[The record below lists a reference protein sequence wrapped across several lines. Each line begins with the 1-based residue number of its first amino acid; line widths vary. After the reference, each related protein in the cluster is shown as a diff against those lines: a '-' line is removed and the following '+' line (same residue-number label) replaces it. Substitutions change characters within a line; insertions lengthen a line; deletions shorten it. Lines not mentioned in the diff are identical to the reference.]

1 MAAAVMIVSW
11 LRRLYMSRNYSCG
24 ALLKQIHD
32 IMEKNANNV
41 LREQDLTISQ
51 SGVLVLLDEKEG
63 KTASFKDLEKEFGV
77 SQPTMVGILNRL
89 VQKGL
94 VEVLTDSEDKR
105 IRKAHLTQK
114 GADKCKEGYKHMNS
128 AEDQLLKS
136 LTDDEKAE
144 FNRLLLKV
152 KKSFD

>member
-1 MAAAVMIVSW
+1 
-11 LRRLYMSRNYSCG
+11 MSKNYSCG
-24 ALLKQIHD
+24 TLLKQIHD

-63 KTASFKDLEKEFGV
+63 KTASFKELEKDFGV

-89 VQKGL
+89 VQKDF

-128 AEDQLLKS
+128 AEEQLLKS
-136 LTDDEKAE
+136 LTDDEKKE

>member
-1 MAAAVMIVSW
+1 
-11 LRRLYMSRNYSCG
+11 MSKNYSCG
-24 ALLKQIHD
+24 TLLKQIHD
-32 IMEKNANNV
+32 IMEKNANNI
-41 LREQDLTISQ
+41 LREQELTISQ

-63 KTASFKDLEKEFGV
+63 KTASFKELEKDFGV

-89 VQKGL
+89 VQKDF

-114 GADKCKEGYKHMNS
+114 GADKCEEGYKHMNA
-128 AEDQLLKS
+128 AEEQLLKS
-136 LTDDEKAE
+136 LTDDEKKE

-152 KKSFD
+152 RKSFD

>member
-1 MAAAVMIVSW
+1 
-11 LRRLYMSRNYSCG
+11 MSKNYSCG
-24 ALLKQIHD
+24 TLLKQIHD

-63 KTASFKDLEKEFGV
+63 KTALFKELEKDFGV

-89 VQKGL
+89 EQKDL
-94 VEVLTDSEDKR
+94 VEVLNDSEDKR
-105 IRKAHLTQK
+105 IRKAHLTHK

-128 AEDQLLKS
+128 AEAQLLKS
-136 LTDDEKAE
+136 LTDDEKKE
-144 FNRLLLKV
+144 FNRLLLKIR
-152 KKSFD
+152 KSFD

>member
-1 MAAAVMIVSW
+1 MPK
-11 LRRLYMSRNYSCG
+11 NYSCG
-24 ALLKQIHD
+24 TLLKQIHD

-63 KTASFKDLEKEFGV
+63 KTASFKELEKEFGV
-77 SQPTMVGILNRL
+77 SQPTMAGILNRL
-89 VQKGL
+89 VQKDL

-128 AEDQLLKS
+128 AEEQLLKS
-136 LTDDEKAE
+136 LTNNEKKE

-152 KKSFD
+152 RKSFD

>member
-1 MAAAVMIVSW
+1 
-11 LRRLYMSRNYSCG
+11 MSKNYSCG

-51 SGVLVLLDEKEG
+51 SGVLVLLDEKEE
-63 KTASFKDLEKEFGV
+63 KTASFKELEKDFGV
-77 SQPTMVGILNRL
+77 SQPTMAGIINRL
-89 VQKGL
+89 VQKDF
-94 VEVLTDSEDKR
+94 VEVLTDLEDKR

-128 AEDQLLKS
+128 AEEQLLKS
-136 LTDDEKAE
+136 LTDDEKKE
-144 FNRLLLKV
+144 FNRLLSKV
-152 KKSFD
+152 RKSFD

>member
-1 MAAAVMIVSW
+1 
-11 LRRLYMSRNYSCG
+11 MSKNYSCG
-24 ALLKQIHD
+24 TLLKQIHD

-63 KTASFKDLEKEFGV
+63 KTASFKELEKDFGV

-128 AEDQLLKS
+128 AEEQLLKS
-136 LTDDEKAE
+136 LTNNEKKE

-152 KKSFD
+152 RKSFD

>member
-1 MAAAVMIVSW
+1 
-11 LRRLYMSRNYSCG
+11 MSKNYSCG

-41 LREQDLTISQ
+41 LREQELTISQ

-63 KTASFKDLEKEFGV
+63 KTASFKELEKDYGV

-89 VQKGL
+89 VQKDF
-94 VEVLTDSEDKR
+94 VEILTDSEDKR

-128 AEDQLLKS
+128 AEEQLLKS
-136 LTDDEKAE
+136 LTGDEKKE

-152 KKSFD
+152 RKSFD

>member
-1 MAAAVMIVSW
+1 MPK
-11 LRRLYMSRNYSCG
+11 NYSCG
-24 ALLKQIHD
+24 TLLKQIHD

-63 KTASFKDLEKEFGV
+63 KTASFKELEKDFGV

-89 VQKGL
+89 VQKDL

-114 GADKCKEGYKHMNS
+114 GADKCKEGYKHMNL
-128 AEDQLLKS
+128 AEEQLLKS
-136 LTDDEKAE
+136 LTDDEKME

-152 KKSFD
+152 RKSFD

>member
-1 MAAAVMIVSW
+1 
-11 LRRLYMSRNYSCG
+11 MSKNYSCG
-24 ALLKQIHD
+24 TLLKQIHD

-41 LREQDLTISQ
+41 LREQNLTISQ

-63 KTASFKDLEKEFGV
+63 KTASFKELEKDFGV

-89 VQKGL
+89 VQKDF
-94 VEVLTDSEDKR
+94 VEILTDSEDKR

-128 AEDQLLKS
+128 AEEQLLKS
-136 LTDDEKAE
+136 LTGDEKKE
-144 FNRLLLKV
+144 FNRLILKV
-152 KKSFD
+152 RKSFD

>member
-1 MAAAVMIVSW
+1 MPK
-11 LRRLYMSRNYSCG
+11 NYSCG
-24 ALLKQIHD
+24 TLLKQIHD

-63 KTASFKDLEKEFGV
+63 KTASFKELEKDFGV

-89 VQKGL
+89 VQKDL

-128 AEDQLLKS
+128 AEEQLLKS
-136 LTDDEKAE
+136 LTDDEKME

-152 KKSFD
+152 RKSFD

>member
-1 MAAAVMIVSW
+1 
-11 LRRLYMSRNYSCG
+11 MSKNYSCG
-24 ALLKQIHD
+24 TLLKQIHE

-41 LREQDLTISQ
+41 LREQELTISQ
-51 SGVLVLLDEKEG
+51 SGVLVLLDEKER
-63 KTASFKDLEKEFGV
+63 KTASFKELEKDFGV

-89 VQKGL
+89 VQKDF

-114 GADKCKEGYKHMNS
+114 GADKCREGYKHMNL
-128 AEDQLLKS
+128 AEEQLLKS
-136 LTDDEKAE
+136 LTDDEKME

-152 KKSFD
+152 RKSFE

>member
-1 MAAAVMIVSW
+1 
-11 LRRLYMSRNYSCG
+11 
-24 ALLKQIHD
+24 
-32 IMEKNANNV
+32 MEKNANNV
-41 LREQDLTISQ
+41 LREQNLTISQ

-63 KTASFKDLEKEFGV
+63 KTASFKELEKEFGV
-77 SQPTMVGILNRL
+77 SQPTMAGILNRL
-89 VQKGL
+89 VQKDL

-128 AEDQLLKS
+128 AEEQLLKS
-136 LTDDEKAE
+136 LTDDEKME

-152 KKSFD
+152 RKSFD

>member
-1 MAAAVMIVSW
+1 
-11 LRRLYMSRNYSCG
+11 MSKNYSCG
-24 ALLKQIHD
+24 TLIKQIHD
-32 IMEKNANNV
+32 IIEKNANNI

-63 KTASFKDLEKEFGV
+63 KTASFKELEKDFGV

-89 VQKGL
+89 VQKDL

-128 AEDQLLKS
+128 AEEQLLKS
-136 LTDDEKAE
+136 LTDDEKKE

>member
-1 MAAAVMIVSW
+1 MPK
-11 LRRLYMSRNYSCG
+11 NYSCG
-24 ALLKQIHD
+24 TLLKQIHD

-63 KTASFKDLEKEFGV
+63 KTASFKELEKDFGV

-89 VQKGL
+89 VQKDL

-114 GADKCKEGYKHMNS
+114 GADKCTEGYKHMNS
-128 AEDQLLKS
+128 AEEQLLKS
-136 LTDDEKAE
+136 LTNNEKKE

-152 KKSFD
+152 RKSFD

>member
-1 MAAAVMIVSW
+1 MPK
-11 LRRLYMSRNYSCG
+11 NYSCG
-24 ALLKQIHD
+24 TLLKQIHD

-63 KTASFKDLEKEFGV
+63 KTASFKELEKDFGV

-89 VQKGL
+89 VQKDL

-105 IRKAHLTQK
+105 VRKAHLTQK

-128 AEDQLLKS
+128 AEEQLLKS
-136 LTDDEKAE
+136 LTNNEKKE

-152 KKSFD
+152 RKSFD

>member
-1 MAAAVMIVSW
+1 MPK
-11 LRRLYMSRNYSCG
+11 NHSCG
-24 ALLKQIHD
+24 TLLKQIHD

-63 KTASFKDLEKEFGV
+63 KTASFKELEKDFGV

-89 VQKGL
+89 VQKDL

-128 AEDQLLKS
+128 AEEQLLKS
-136 LTDDEKAE
+136 LTDDEKIE
-144 FNRLLLKV
+144 FNRLLLKIR
-152 KKSFD
+152 KSFD

>member
-1 MAAAVMIVSW
+1 
-11 LRRLYMSRNYSCG
+11 MSKNYSCG
-24 ALLKQIHD
+24 TLLKQIHD

-63 KTASFKDLEKEFGV
+63 KTASFKELEKDFGV

-89 VQKGL
+89 VQKDL

-128 AEDQLLKS
+128 AEEQLLNS
-136 LTDDEKAE
+136 LTNEEKKE

-152 KKSFD
+152 RKSFN

>member
-1 MAAAVMIVSW
+1 MPK
-11 LRRLYMSRNYSCG
+11 NYSCG
-24 ALLKQIHD
+24 TLLKQIHD
-32 IMEKNANNV
+32 IMEKNANNI

-63 KTASFKDLEKEFGV
+63 KTASFKELEKDFGV

-89 VQKGL
+89 VQKDL

-128 AEDQLLKS
+128 AEEQLLKS
-136 LTDDEKAE
+136 LTNNEKKE

-152 KKSFD
+152 RKSFD

>member
-1 MAAAVMIVSW
+1 
-11 LRRLYMSRNYSCG
+11 MSRNYSCG
-24 ALLKQIHD
+24 TLLKQIHD
-32 IMEKNANNV
+32 ILEKNANNV

-63 KTASFKDLEKEFGV
+63 KTASFKELEKDFGV

-89 VQKGL
+89 VQKDL

-114 GADKCKEGYKHMNS
+114 GADKCKEGYKHMNA
-128 AEDQLLKS
+128 AEEQLLKS
-136 LTDDEKAE
+136 LTDDEKVE

-152 KKSFD
+152 RKSFG

>member
-1 MAAAVMIVSW
+1 
-11 LRRLYMSRNYSCG
+11 MSRNYSCG
-24 ALLKQIHD
+24 TLLKQIHD

-41 LREQDLTISQ
+41 LREQELTISQ

-63 KTASFKDLEKEFGV
+63 KTASFKELEKDYGV

-89 VQKGL
+89 VQKDL

-128 AEDQLLKS
+128 AEEQLLKS
-136 LTDDEKAE
+136 LTDNEKME

-152 KKSFD
+152 RKSFD

>member
-1 MAAAVMIVSW
+1 
-11 LRRLYMSRNYSCG
+11 MSRNYSCG
-24 ALLKQIHD
+24 TLLKQIHD

-41 LREQDLTISQ
+41 LREQELTISQ

-63 KTASFKDLEKEFGV
+63 KTASFKELEKDFGV
-77 SQPTMVGILNRL
+77 SQPTMAGILNRL
-89 VQKGL
+89 VQKDL

-128 AEDQLLKS
+128 AEEQLLKS
-136 LTDDEKAE
+136 LTNNEKKE

-152 KKSFD
+152 RKSFD

>member
-1 MAAAVMIVSW
+1 MPK
-11 LRRLYMSRNYSCG
+11 NYSCG
-24 ALLKQIHD
+24 TLLKQIHD

-41 LREQDLTISQ
+41 LREQELTISQ

-63 KTASFKDLEKEFGV
+63 KTASFKELEKDFGV
-77 SQPTMVGILNRL
+77 SQPTMAGILNRL
-89 VQKGL
+89 VQKDL

-128 AEDQLLKS
+128 AEEQLLKS
-136 LTDDEKAE
+136 LTNNEKKE

-152 KKSFD
+152 RKSFD

>member
-1 MAAAVMIVSW
+1 
-11 LRRLYMSRNYSCG
+11 MSKNYSCG
-24 ALLKQIHD
+24 TLLKQIHD

-41 LREQDLTISQ
+41 LREQELTISQ

-63 KTASFKDLEKEFGV
+63 KTASFKELEKEFGV

-89 VQKGL
+89 VQKDF

-128 AEDQLLKS
+128 AEEQILRS
-136 LTDDEKAE
+136 LTDDEKKE

-152 KKSFD
+152 RKSFD

>member
-1 MAAAVMIVSW
+1 
-11 LRRLYMSRNYSCG
+11 MSRNYSCG
-24 ALLKQIHD
+24 TLLKQLHD

-41 LREQDLTISQ
+41 LREQNLTISQ

-63 KTASFKDLEKEFGV
+63 KTASFKELEKEFGV
-77 SQPTMVGILNRL
+77 SQPTMAGILNRL
-89 VQKGL
+89 VQKDL

-128 AEDQLLKS
+128 AEEQLLKS
-136 LTDDEKAE
+136 LTDDEKKE

-152 KKSFD
+152 RKSFD

>member
-1 MAAAVMIVSW
+1 
-11 LRRLYMSRNYSCG
+11 MSKNYSCG

-41 LREQDLTISQ
+41 LREQELTISQ

-63 KTASFKDLEKEFGV
+63 KTASFKELEKDFGV

-89 VQKGL
+89 VQKDF
-94 VEVLTDSEDKR
+94 VEILTDSEDKR

-128 AEDQLLKS
+128 AEEQLLKS
-136 LTDDEKAE
+136 LTGDEKKE

-152 KKSFD
+152 RKSFD

>member
-1 MAAAVMIVSW
+1 
-11 LRRLYMSRNYSCG
+11 MSKNYSCG
-24 ALLKQIHD
+24 TLLKQIHD

-51 SGVLVLLDEKEG
+51 SGVLVLLDEKEE
-63 KTASFKDLEKEFGV
+63 KTASFKELEKDFGV
-77 SQPTMVGILNRL
+77 SQPTMAGILSRL
-89 VQKGL
+89 VQKDF
-94 VEVLTDSEDKR
+94 VEVLTDLEDKR

-128 AEDQLLKS
+128 AEERLLKS
-136 LTDDEKAE
+136 LTNDEKKE

-152 KKSFD
+152 RKSFD

>member
-1 MAAAVMIVSW
+1 
-11 LRRLYMSRNYSCG
+11 MSKNYSCG
-24 ALLKQIHD
+24 TLLKQIHD
-32 IMEKNANNV
+32 IMEKNANNI
-41 LREQDLTISQ
+41 LREQELTISQ
-51 SGVLVLLDEKEG
+51 SGVLVLLDEKEE
-63 KTASFKDLEKEFGV
+63 KTASFKELEKDFGV

-89 VQKGL
+89 VQKDF

-128 AEDQLLKS
+128 AEERLLKS
-136 LTDDEKAE
+136 LTNDEKKE

-152 KKSFD
+152 RKSFD

>member
-1 MAAAVMIVSW
+1 
-11 LRRLYMSRNYSCG
+11 MSRNYSCG
-24 ALLKQIHD
+24 ALLKLIHD

-128 AEDQLLKS
+128 AEEQLLKS
-136 LTDDEKAE
+136 LTNNEKKE

>member
-1 MAAAVMIVSW
+1 
-11 LRRLYMSRNYSCG
+11 MSKNYSCG
-24 ALLKQIHD
+24 TLLKQIHD

-41 LREQDLTISQ
+41 LREQELTISQ

-63 KTASFKDLEKEFGV
+63 KTASFKELEKDFGV

-89 VQKGL
+89 VQKDL

-128 AEDQLLKS
+128 AEEQLLKS
-136 LTDDEKAE
+136 LTDDEKKE

-152 KKSFD
+152 RKSFD

>member
-1 MAAAVMIVSW
+1 MPK
-11 LRRLYMSRNYSCG
+11 NYSCG
-24 ALLKQIHD
+24 TLLKQIHD

-63 KTASFKDLEKEFGV
+63 KTASFKELEKDFGV

-89 VQKGL
+89 VQKDL

-114 GADKCKEGYKHMNS
+114 GADKCKEGYKHMKS
-128 AEDQLLKS
+128 AEEQLLKS
-136 LTDDEKAE
+136 LTNNEKKE

-152 KKSFD
+152 RKSFD

>member
-1 MAAAVMIVSW
+1 M
-11 LRRLYMSRNYSCG
+11 LKNYSCG
-24 ALLKQIHD
+24 TLLKQIHD

-41 LREQDLTISQ
+41 LREQELTISQ

-63 KTASFKDLEKEFGV
+63 KTASFKELEKDFGV

-89 VQKGL
+89 VQKDF

-128 AEDQLLKS
+128 AEEQLLKS
-136 LTDDEKAE
+136 LTDDEKKE